1 MSSSRRQMKK
11 KMPVVEAAP
20 DRFSSGSSLLALLEA
35 RAALSKRKSA
45 LVPNPIYIGPRSIK
59 KKFLATTSTSIC
71 TMATSIHTE
80 FHVINI
86 GKFMYIVI
94 GLKLLRPPR

>member
-1 MSSSRRQMKK
+1 MKK

-59 KKFLATTSTSIC
+59 KKFLATSTSMLSIAA
-71 TMATSIHTE
+71 TTSI
-80 FHVINI
+80 
-86 GKFMYIVI
+86 
-94 GLKLLRPPR
+94 L